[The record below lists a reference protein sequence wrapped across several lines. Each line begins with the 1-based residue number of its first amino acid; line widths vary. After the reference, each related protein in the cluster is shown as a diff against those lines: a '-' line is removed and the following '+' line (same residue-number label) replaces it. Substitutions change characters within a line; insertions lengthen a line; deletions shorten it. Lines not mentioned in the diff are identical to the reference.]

1 MRLKPK
7 TEQEHIISVG
17 ENKIVCECIL
27 RWRTKVKTKHK
38 GLKTNHLNIFPNS
51 PLFYFYFCCCSYEH
65 SCKRNLCKNGVVPEN
80 SREAGTTSF
89 IIFIYV

>member
-27 RWRTKVKTKHK
+27 WCRTKVKTKHK
-38 GLKTNHLNIFPNS
+38 VLKTNHLNIFPNS
-51 PLFYFYFCCCSYEH
+51 PLFYFFF
-65 SCKRNLCKNGVVPEN
+65 VVVLMNTVAKE
-80 SREAGTTSF
+80 
-89 IIFIYV
+89 IYAKMV

>member
-27 RWRTKVKTKHK
+27 WCRTKVKTKHK
-38 GLKTNHLNIFPNS
+38 VLKTNHLNIFPNS
-51 PLFYFYFCCCSYEH
+51 PLFYFIFF
-65 SCKRNLCKNGVVPEN
+65 VVLMNTVAKE
-80 SREAGTTSF
+80 
-89 IIFIYV
+89 IYAKMV

>member
-7 TEQEHIISVG
+7 TEQERIISVG

-27 RWRTKVKTKHK
+27 RCRTKVKTKHK

-51 PLFYFYFCCCSYEH
+51 PLFFFF
-65 SCKRNLCKNGVVPEN
+65 VVVVLMNTVAKE
-80 SREAGTTSF
+80 
-89 IIFIYV
+89 IYAKMV

>member
-7 TEQEHIISVG
+7 TEQEHIINVG

-51 PLFYFYFCCCSYEH
+51 PLIFFF
-65 SCKRNLCKNGVVPEN
+65 VVVLMNTVAKE
-80 SREAGTTSF
+80 
-89 IIFIYV
+89 IYAKMV